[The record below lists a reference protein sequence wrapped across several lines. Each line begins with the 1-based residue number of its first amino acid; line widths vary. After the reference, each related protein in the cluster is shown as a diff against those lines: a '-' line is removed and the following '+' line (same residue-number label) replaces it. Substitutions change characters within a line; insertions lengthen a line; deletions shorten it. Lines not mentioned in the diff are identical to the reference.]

1 MASNYSKIKA
11 QNKLRYG
18 TDVGRYGNL
27 LTDLYDD
34 RTHFIYELLQ
44 NAEDAL
50 RRRTGEPPSKTVRF
64 ELSEKALRISH
75 YGKPF
80 DREDV
85 EGVCGIASGTKQG
98 DVDMDVAQIGRFG
111 IGFKSV
117 YGFTDR
123 PEIHSGDE
131 DFGIDNYVWPSAQS
145 TIERD
150 PDQTVFIMPLRDPD
164 KHREEI
170 AKGLQ
175 RISLDTLLFLRK
187 IDAIEWVLPD
197 GKSGT
202 YVRESIP
209 RDNGVRQVIVI
220 GESPDHAAA
229 EKTWLVFSKPTM
241 DGDLLVG
248 HIEVAFLMEDD
259 RIVPVPRSPLV
270 VFFPT
275 VVETH
280 LGFRVQ
286 GPYRT
291 TSSRDNVS
299 RFDDWNQRC
308 VTETGNVLVDALV
321 WLRDQ
326 DMLDVDVLRCLPIKQ
341 RLFDDDNRFASLYE
355 RVKDA
360 VGVHDLLP
368 VFGEG
373 YAAASRVKLARTQD
387 LRKLFD
393 SQQLKQLFK
402 STHSMSWLT
411 DSISQDRTPDLRT
424 YLMEDLNV
432 DEITPQA
439 VLSKI
444 DPSFLQHQSNEWM
457 CRFYEFLN
465 GQPALQWRA
474 KVAPIIRLSDDTH
487 VSAFVNDAPQA
498 FLPGPIKTEFP
509 TVHSDTCQ
517 SADAKQFLTRIG
529 LSAPDSVDD
538 VIRNVLPK
546 YTQGDFC
553 VSDSEYAA
561 DIDRILRAFRTKA
574 SDKRE
579 ELIQYLR
586 ETPFVRAMSADDDA
600 ICLRSPNGL
609 YLATERLKELFA
621 NISGIKMVDDHC
633 DALGGDGIRYLLE
646 SCGAVRYLLPIKKKY
661 SIWLDCPLSAEDLE
675 QLREQSGQS
684 KTSGQRDIVTD
695 WTLRGLGDVLAKL
708 PSLDAKDRRNR
719 ARCIWEALIQLE
731 ERRGRAVFRGEYRWT
746 YYGKHKQ
753 GFDSTFVKQLNDT
766 AWIPGRDGDLHRPD
780 VVLFKSLGW
789 RDDPFL
795 LSKVRFKPPVVDQ
808 LAKEA
813 GFEPALLDLLKKLD
827 IRSTE
832 DLVGK
837 LRDEHEDRSDD
848 VDPVKDAAD
857 SLSGS
862 APGSSPAEDPTVKG
876 TQPWGRR
883 SRVRARPGAYDENA
897 GVQSGRKGDRVTSSG
912 GPGTTRRTAPSD
924 GARRFI
930 SYVEVGREIG
940 GDDPDGLAHDE
951 RMRLEEAA
959 ISLILDREREWRRT
973 GPGQPGFDLFRDEK
987 GQCSWC
993 EVKAMK
999 GDLRDRPVTLSRTQ
1013 FEYAREQRESYWLY
1027 VVERA
1032 GSEDARIVRIQDPV
1046 GKAKTFT
1053 FDKGWLDVAVLD

>member
-1 MASNYSKIKA
+1 MASDYSEIRD
-11 QNKLRYG
+11 QNKRRYG
-18 TDVGRYGNL
+18 TDVGRYGKRL

-64 ELSEKALRISH
+64 ELSEQALRISH

-80 DREDV
+80 DKEDV
-85 EGVCGIASGTKQG
+85 EGICGIASGTKQEV
-98 DVDMDVAQIGRFG
+98 DVTQIGRFG

-131 DFGIDNYVWPSAQS
+131 DFGIDSYVWPSAQS
-145 TIERD
+145 AIERD
-150 PDQTVFIMPLRDPD
+150 PDETVFIMPLRDPD

-241 DGDLLVG
+241 DGDLLAG
-248 HIEVAFLMEDD
+248 HIEVAFLLEDD
-259 RIVPVPRSPLV
+259 RIVSVPRSPLV

-280 LGFRVQ
+280 LDFRVQ

-291 TSSRDNVS
+291 TPSRDNVPRS
-299 RFDDWNQRC
+299 DDWNQRC
-308 VTETGNVLVDALV
+308 VKETGKVLVDALV
-321 WLRDQ
+321 WLRNQ
-326 DMLDVDVLRCLPIKQ
+326 DMLDVDVLRCLPIN
-341 RLFDDDNRFASLYE
+341 RRFFDDDNMFASLYE
-355 RVKDA
+355 CVKDA
-360 VGVHDLLP
+360 VRAHDLLP
-368 VFGEG
+368 VFGG
-373 YAAASRVKLARTQD
+373 RYAVASRVKLARTQD
-387 LRKLFD
+387 LRELFD

-402 STHSMSWLT
+402 STHSMLWLT

-424 YLMEDLNV
+424 YLMEDLYV
-432 DEITPQA
+432 DEITPQI

-444 DPSFLQHQSNEWM
+444 RPSFLKRQSNEWM
-457 CRFYEFLN
+457 CRLYEFLKR
-465 GQPALQWRA
+465 QPALHRRA
-474 KVAPIIRLSDDTH
+474 KVAPIIRLSDGTH
-487 VSAFVNDAPQA
+487 VPAFVNDAPRA
-498 FLPGPIKTEFP
+498 FLPGPTKTEFP

-529 LSAPDSVDD
+529 LSEPDPVDD

-546 YTQGDFC
+546 YTQDNFR

-561 DIDRILRAFRTKA
+561 DIDRILGAFRTKA

-586 ETPFVRAMSADDDA
+586 ETPFVRAVSADDDA
-600 ICLRSPNGL
+600 ICLMSPNGL

-746 YYGKHKQ
+746 YYGRHKQ

-766 AWIPGRDGDLHRPD
+766 AWIPGQDGGLHRPN

-795 LSKVRFKPPVVDQ
+795 LSKVRFKPSVVHQ

-813 GFEPALLDLLKKLD
+813 GIEPEVLDRLKERGITSVEALEKLLD
-827 IRSTE
+827 E
-832 DLVGK
+832 Y
-837 LRDEHEDRSDD
+837 EDRSDD

-857 SLSGS
+857 SLGGS

-876 TQPWGRR
+876 TQPWGRS

-912 GPGTTRRTAPSD
+912 GPGTTRRTDPPD
-924 GARRFI
+924 GAGRFI

-987 GQCSWC
+987 GQRSWC

-1013 FEYAREQRESYWLY
+1013 FECARKQRERYWLY

-1032 GSEDARIVRIQDPV
+1032 SSEDARIVRIQDPV

>member
-1 MASNYSKIKA
+1 MASDYSEIKA
-11 QNKLRYG
+11 RNEERYG
-18 TDVGRYGNL
+18 TYVGRYGNV
-27 LTDLYDD
+27 LTDRYDD

-64 ELSEKALRISH
+64 ELSEQALRISH

-98 DVDMDVAQIGRFG
+98 DVTQIGRFG

-209 RDNGVRQVIVI
+209 RDSRVRQVTII

-465 GQPALQWRA
+465 RQAALQRRA
-474 KVAPIIRLSDDTH
+474 KVEPIIRLSDGTH
-487 VSAFVNDAPQA
+487 VRAFVNDAPQA

-509 TVHSDTCQ
+509 TVHSDTCR
-517 SADAKQFLTRIG
+517 SADAKQFLIKIG
-529 LSAPDSVDD
+529 LSEPDPVDD
-538 VIRNVLPK
+538 VIRNLLPK
-546 YTQGDFC
+546 YTQDDFR

-561 DIDRILRAFRTKA
+561 DIDRILGAFRTKA
-574 SDKRE
+574 IDKRD
-579 ELIQYLR
+579 ELKQHLR
-586 ETPFVRAMSADDDA
+586 KTRFVRAVSADDDA
-600 ICLRSPNGL
+600 ICWRFPDGL
-609 YLATERLKELFA
+609 YLSTERLKELFA
-621 NISGIKMVDDHC
+621 DIPGIEMVDDRC
-633 DALGGDGIRYLLE
+633 AALGGDGIRVLLE
-646 SCGAVRYLLPIKKKY
+646 YCGAVRYLFPIKKKY
-661 SIWLDCPLSAEDLE
+661 VPGMGDCPLSTEDLE
-675 QLREQSGQS
+675 RLREQSRQS

-695 WTLRGLGDVLAKL
+695 WTLRGLGEVLAKL
-708 PSLDAKDRRNR
+708 PSMDAKDRRNR
-719 ARCIWEALIQLE
+719 ARYIWEALIQLE
-731 ERRGRAVFRGEYRWT
+731 ERRGKAVFCGEYRWT
-746 YYGKHKQ
+746 YYGKYEQ

-766 AWIPGRDGDLHRPD
+766 AWIPGQDGGLHRPN

-813 GFEPALLDLLKKLD
+813 GIEPEVLDRLKERGITSVEALEKLLD
-827 IRSTE
+827 E
-832 DLVGK
+832 Y
-837 LRDEHEDRSDD
+837 EDRSDD
-848 VDPVKDAAD
+848 MDPVKDAAD
-857 SLSGS
+857 SLGGS
-862 APGSSPAEDPTVKG
+862 APGSSPAEDPTVKE
-876 TQPWGRR
+876 TQPWGRS
-883 SRVRARPGAYDENA
+883 SRVPATPGTYGENA

-912 GPGTTRRTAPSD
+912 SPGTTRRTAPSD
-924 GARRFI
+924 GAGRFI

-987 GQCSWC
+987 GQRSWC

-1013 FEYAREQRESYWLY
+1013 FEYARKQRESYWLY